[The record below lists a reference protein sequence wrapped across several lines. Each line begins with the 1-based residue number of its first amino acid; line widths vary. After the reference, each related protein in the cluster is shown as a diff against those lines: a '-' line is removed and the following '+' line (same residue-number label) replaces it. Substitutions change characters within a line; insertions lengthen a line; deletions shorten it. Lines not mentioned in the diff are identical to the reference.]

1 MNADLTHND
10 GTSRCEHPLNRAVV
24 MRDLLFVVALLLSI
38 ALGALAQ
45 QNPDLE
51 KYFRQYVGLSVDQIA
66 TIRNGQPVTKA
77 LPSRTP
83 DEVFLFGAI
92 YVRTAPEKY
101 VQFAHDYNRLRT
113 LPSNLALSV
122 FSNPPTFSDL
132 KDFTFDSDDI
142 KAVKNCKPGDC
153 LIRPP
158 KAQSN
163 NCRNQLT
170 GLPPM

>member
-10 GTSRCEHPLNRAVV
+10 GASRGEHLLNRVVV
-24 MRDLLFVVALLLSI
+24 MRDLVIVVALLLSI
-38 ALGALAQ
+38 SLGAPAQ
-45 QNPDLE
+45 QNPDLD
-51 KYFRQYVGLSVDQIA
+51 KYFRQYVGLSEDQIA
-66 TIRNGQPVTKA
+66 AIRNGQPVTKA

-92 YVRTAPEKY
+92 YVHTAPEKY
-101 VQFAHDYNRLRT
+101 VQFAHDYNRLRK
-113 LPSNLALSV
+113 LPSNLALGV
-122 FSNPPTFSDL
+122 FSNPPTLSDL
-132 KDFTFDSDDI
+132 KDFTFDTDDI

-153 LIRPP
+153 LIRLL
-158 KAQSN
+158 KAPSK